1 MRKKTPYTLSLYIAF
16 VGLALLQNLPL
27 AEINIRANLVAAYVC
42 SQAGATPTLP
52 RHITNS

>member
-1 MRKKTPYTLSLYIAF
+1 MRKKTPYTLPLYIAF

-42 SQAGATPTLP
+42 SEAGATPTQP

>member
-1 MRKKTPYTLSLYIAF
+1 MRKKNPRALPLFIAF
-16 VGLALLQNLPL
+16 VGLALLQNTPL

-42 SQAGATPTLP
+42 SEAGATPTQP

>member
-1 MRKKTPYTLSLYIAF
+1 MRKKTPYTLPLYIAF

-27 AEINIRANLVAAYVC
+27 AEINIRANMVAAYVC